1 MVMSTTLGGDQR
13 FGAADA
19 IVWAWLRY
27 RSPYRQGR
35 PGAIVKRLSMSHC
48 PACARVNPDA
58 ARFCGGCGT
67 PLVRRCPACETI
79 NVRSRLRCHHCATVL
94 DPDMAPQWLPADDG
108 GSASGVVPVLDTP
121 EDTVPAGWILSL
133 RDASLAPQAPQPE
146 SRPEPVTPLPQID
159 PNPLLMA
166 DPDPPPA
173 APAVAAPASAPAP
186 ETLAARKARRRA
198 AVRLAQRR
206 KLAAPAD
213 PPAICDVLVLEAD
226 PRTRADLCQ
235 TLELFGF
242 RPHVAVSAAEAEGL
256 SLRQPH
262 VAAFL
267 GLGSDYESAD
277 TEALC
282 KRLHDARH
290 GRPVAL
296 IAIGERRLHTDRIRM
311 QLAGADLVLFRPV
324 ARGDIARAL
333 ADCGLHL
340 PRDPRDGATR

>member
-1 MVMSTTLGGDQR
+1 
-13 FGAADA
+13 
-19 IVWAWLRY
+19 
-27 RSPYRQGR
+27 
-35 PGAIVKRLSMSHC
+35 MSHC
-48 PACARVNPDA
+48 PACARANPDE

-94 DPDMAPQWLPADDG
+94 DPDMAPQWLPPDDG
-108 GSASGVVPVLDTP
+108 STASGVVPVLDTP

-133 RDASLAPQAPQPE
+133 RDASPAPQAPE
-146 SRPEPVTPLPQID
+146 HKSHPEPVPPLPEID
-159 PNPLLMA
+159 LNPLLVS
-166 DPDPPPA
+166 DPDPPPM
-173 APAVAAPASAPAP
+173 APVVAAPAPAAAGTP

-206 KLAAPAD
+206 RPSALAD

-226 PRTRADLCQ
+226 PRARADLCQ

-282 KRLHDARH
+282 RRLHDARR

-333 ADCGLHL
+333 ADCGLRL

>member
-1 MVMSTTLGGDQR
+1 MVMPTTLGGDL
-13 FGAADA
+13 GGSAVDGV
-19 IVWAWLRY
+19 VWAQAAV
-27 RSPYRQGR
+27 PIAVPPGR

-48 PACARVNPDA
+48 PACARANPDE
-58 ARFCGGCGT
+58 ARYCGGCGT

-94 DPDMAPQWLPADDG
+94 DPDMAPQWLPPDDG

-133 RDASLAPQAPQPE
+133 RDASLAPQAP
-146 SRPEPVTPLPQID
+146 EPATPLPEVD
-159 PNPLLMA
+159 LSPLLTS
-166 DPDPPPA
+166 DPDPPAMASVFAVPA
-173 APAVAAPASAPAP
+173 AVPDPAA
-186 ETLAARKARRRA
+186 LAARKARRRA

-206 KLAAPAD
+206 KPAALAD
-213 PPAICDVLVLEAD
+213 PPAACDVLVLEAD

-267 GLGSDYESAD
+267 GLGSDYEPAD

-282 KRLHDARH
+282 RRLHDARR

-333 ADCGLHL
+333 ADCGLRL
-340 PRDPRDGATR
+340 PRDPRDGAAR